1 MVYKTPTPVAEN
13 AAAMAM
19 ASRNNNLDPYSEDG
33 DEDSLP
39 ENYINSLKLN
49 ALIGLIVLLVVTA
62 VGTAMLLS
70 ISKIWGNH
78 RENVWIDNSGSFT
91 LSNHDYI
98 ERISPRIDLERSH
111 HFIHSKDLSTFLFQY
126 EMNNRKKQLK
136 KKAAADKSA
145 EETTTPIMEDT
156 EKNSDKKRPK
166 DPMIDFD
173 IWGLGLKK

>member
-19 ASRNNNLDPYSEDG
+19 ASRNNNLDPYSDDG

-78 RENVWIDNSGSFT
+78 RENVWIDDSGSFT

-136 KKAAADKSA
+136 KKAAAKSA
-145 EETTTPIMEDT
+145 EETTTPIINT
-156 EKNSDKKRPK
+156 ENSDKRPTK
-166 DPMIDFD
+166 DPMID